1 VSKTKTFLTA
11 IWVIQLEVEGAWF
24 TPIIHTNTQSR
35 NKALLDTSSVFL
47 KFIKIIYVKFWKMWC
62 LFIELCAEERRYEHF
77 STDLWQLEVCVW
89 FGHSRRPQIDLS
101 L

>member
-35 NKALLDTSSVFL
+35 YKALLDTSS
-47 KFIKIIYVKFWKMWC
+47 
-62 LFIELCAEERRYEHF
+62 F
-77 STDLWQLEVCVW
+77 SSNL
-89 FGHSRRPQIDLS
+89 
-101 L
+101 